1 MGIYFLSIYYFQMN
15 KSLFIISIL
24 LIGLYA
30 NSTQQ
35 VAPPL
40 ATQTTVPV
48 LKTVSKVQVVPKA
61 HRSLGKATTKTVAA
75 AIAKSVSTMGLLLAK
90 LLATQKGRLT
100 SAKTFQKKYS
110 GLLKAAQAKK
120 DSKKIIKFSKRV
132 VAYKKAKAD
141 AQKKVSVAVA
151 EKKVL
156 TGAGALAEKHA
167 SKKGKKSKKMVS
179 KVQRYVKRLTKNIK
193 RQVSISAKKAKALKA
208 KKNALNKISA
218 FKKAKNAKKVA
229 AYTKMYKKASRVV
242 KVFKKASRKATKK
255 AMKEVKRAA
264 KRLRIKGVKLG
275 KSKVALKVKG
285 SKAWKKKVK
294 KACKFCKANINVKN
308 GDNKLIV
315 IKSGKELNAHPAKK
329 AVRKAKKL
337 LRKKKRAV
345 RRAKKSKK
353 VFRRLIKSAKKAS
366 KRLISR
372 TSKNI
377 LLTHV
382 TIVRYTKMISVS
394 SKAKKL
400 AMKKKIAVLRKKVKS
415 APKAMKRKAMR
426 VLKRVR
432 KTYRVIRRGVNRRI
446 LVTKKRARAQ
456 LVKVRAA
463 KKTSKDTGYLL
474 TITTTITTWM
484 TQYKTLKGKARAAMR
499 IKIRKHKAKAAKITR
514 RIRRVKV
521 LAKKSAKKARVVKK
535 KSKILSATK
544 SVARKVVK
552 VNRAKRVVRRLIR
565 RMIIIKR

>member
-132 VAYKKAKAD
+132 VAYKKAN
-141 AQKKVSVAVA
+141 AVA

-294 KACKFCKANINVKN
+294 KACEFCKANINVKN

-315 IKSGKELNAHPAKK
+315 IKSGKKLNAHPAKK

-400 AMKKKIAVLRKKVKS
+400 VLKKKVKALKVKVAKAQKRVVKMKVSAKKMVKKIMKKKAMKKKIAVLRKKVKS

-484 TQYKTLKGKARAAMR
+484 TQYKTLKGKA
-499 IKIRKHKAKAAKITR
+499 
-514 RIRRVKV
+514 
-521 LAKKSAKKARVVKK
+521 
-535 KSKILSATK
+535 
-544 SVARKVVK
+544 
-552 VNRAKRVVRRLIR
+552 
-565 RMIIIKR
+565 